1 MTRESE
7 SPVSHGS
14 VRVRVG
20 GYSEAGKPVS
30 YPHSEYSGPG
40 VSERSKHATDARHQ
54 RISHISHNYIVYL
67 SVIALLITESQYI
80 AVLLL

>member
-1 MTRESE
+1 MTHESE
-7 SPVSHGS
+7 LPVSHGS

-40 VSERSKHATDARHQ
+40 VSERSEHARHQ